1 MAKISSGNGG
11 NSVYAKYLTLLILLV
26 LASTPAKA
34 ALKASSASAN
44 SVTLTWTAPGDDGSS
59 GTASQYDIRYALSPI
74 SDLTWNSAIQMS
86 GEPVPQPGGSVE
98 SFTVD
103 GLEAGTQ
110 YYFAIRAADEVPNW
124 SVLSN
129 VVVFTTDPETDPPSD
144 IVDLASIGI
153 TSTSVTLSWTAPG
166 DDGTVGTATTYDLRY
181 ATSAATLQNWD
192 GATPAVGEPSPAAA
206 GSSEEFT
213 VTGLYPGTT
222 YYFAIKTAD
231 EVPNW
236 SGISNTPTAT
246 TSEEQTAPAAVVNLA
261 AGSVTASS
269 IALSWTATGDDGN
282 AGTASQYDLR
292 YSATAITPASF
303 ASATPVPDVP
313 APGPAGQSESFT
325 VTGLNPSSTYYFALK
340 VADEVPNWSTISNV
354 VSAATGVEQTPP
366 NDIANL
372 NVILPTRTSLTLI
385 WTAPGDD
392 STVGTASQYDVRYAT
407 TPITTGDAWDA
418 AEQLSGEAIPAPAGT
433 PETLTVA
440 DLVEATT
447 YYFAIKTADEVPN
460 WSAISNV
467 ASGTTAADNTP
478 PAGIN
483 DLEAATGSAEGTVDL
498 SWTAPGDDNLLGA
511 ASVYEIRYA
520 YDSITAASW
529 QAATIWPY
537 PPTPDPSGARQS
549 ITVNNLEPGAAYF
562 FGIRAH
568 DDAANVSALSNV
580 DSAVAKYELALG
592 YDDDEDQLPAE
603 YLLSQN
609 YPNPFNPSTQIRFT
623 VPRTSETELSVFNS
637 LGQQVVQLVYERLE
651 PGEYFVEWDGT
662 DDLGTPVATGVYF
675 YRMAAGD
682 YVETRK
688 MMLMK

>member
-1 MAKISSGNGG
+1 MTRISSGDGSNG
-11 NSVYAKYLTLLILLV
+11 VCIKYLTLLISLV
-26 LASTPAKA
+26 LAVTPANA
-34 ALKASSASAN
+34 ALKASAASTN

-59 GTASQYDIRYALSPI
+59 GTASQYDIRYAASPI
-74 SDLTWNSAIQMS
+74 TDLTWNSAIQVS

-98 SFTVD
+98 SFTVE

-144 IVDLASIGI
+144 IVNLVSIGS
-153 TSTSVTLSWTAPG
+153 TSTSVTLNWTAPG
-166 DDGTVGTATTYDLRY
+166 DDGTVGSATTYDLRY
-181 ATSAATLQNWD
+181 ATSAAILQNWD
-192 GATPAVGEPSPAAA
+192 GATPVSGEPTPAVA

-213 VTGLYPGTT
+213 VTGLDPGTM

-236 SGISNTPTAT
+236 SGISN
-246 TSEEQTAPAAVVNLA
+246 
-261 AGSVTASS
+261 
-269 IALSWTATGDDGN
+269 
-282 AGTASQYDLR
+282 
-292 YSATAITPASF
+292 
-303 ASATPVPDVP
+303 
-313 APGPAGQSESFT
+313 
-325 VTGLNPSSTYYFALK
+325 
-340 VADEVPNWSTISNV
+340 V
-354 VSAATGVEQTPP
+354 VSAETGVEQAPP
-366 NDIANL
+366 NDIADL

-392 STVGTASQYDVRYAT
+392 STAGTASQYDVRYAT
-407 TPITTGDAWDA
+407 TPLTTGEAWDA
-418 AEQLSGEAIPAPAGT
+418 AEQLAGEPIPAPAGT
-433 PETLTVA
+433 PETLTVTG
-440 DLVEATT
+440 LVEATT

-467 ASGTTAADNTP
+467 ASGTTAVDNTP

-498 SWTAPGDDNLLGA
+498 SWTAPGDDNLLGT

-549 ITVNNLEPGAAYF
+549 ITVNNLEPGAVYF

-592 YDDDEDQLPAE
+592 YDDGEEQLPAE
-603 YLLSQN
+603 YVLSQN

-623 VPRTSETELSVFNS
+623 VPRVCETELSVFNS

-651 PGEYFVEWDGT
+651 PGEYLVEWDGT
-662 DDLGTPVATGVYF
+662 NGLGTPVATGVYF